1 MLKRP
6 VFLLITLLSLLVMT
20 GCVERGVPALPG
32 EKSYPGGW
40 GANNDEENID
50 ISDIDQN
57 ITESG
62 TDLSG
67 ESQKVARIP
76 FPVKEYARLP
86 RSGKGTIKGQI
97 YLSDGYE
104 LKIPGKDTRLYLNPK
119 TSYSDQWYEESYIGG
134 RKMQKADDRLF
145 NYLRFTSSDA
155 NGNFAF
161 YGVPSG
167 TYYLIGTVKCGSE
180 CGYERP
186 KNIRIAT
193 QVKVVGNQILTKDLV
208 GRPY

>member
-1 MLKRP
+1 MLKKS
-6 VFLLITLLSLLVMT
+6 VFLWMTLFTLLIMT
-20 GCVERGVPALPG
+20 GCVERGVPTLPG
-32 EKSYPGGW
+32 ERSQSSGW
-40 GANNDEENID
+40 GADNEEENID

-62 TDLSG
+62 ADLSA
-67 ESQKVARIP
+67 EPQKVARIP
-76 FPVKEYARLP
+76 SPVKEYARLP
-86 RSGKGTIKGQI
+86 RSGKGTIKGSI
-97 YLSDGYE
+97 YLSDGYD

-134 RKMQKADDRLF
+134 RKMAKADDRLF

-193 QVKVVGNQILTKDLV
+193 QVRVVGNQIVSKDLV